1 MFGINQLVLPP
12 PPRWGESSA
21 AGLAAEQKQSTVSG
35 VSAGVS
41 VSTGLLTLVVIGG
54 IAYLILK

>member
-1 MFGINQLVLPP
+1 MFVYAP
-12 PPRWGESSA
+12 
-21 AGLAAEQKQSTVSG
+21 LAAAVNKPSNNLSG

-54 IAYLILK
+54 IAYLIWKS

>member
-1 MFGINQLVLPP
+1 MFGINQLQVTNPKP
-12 PPRWGESSA
+12 
-21 AGLAAEQKQSTVSG
+21 QSGTVSG

-54 IAYLILK
+54 IAYLVLRK

>member
-1 MFGINQLVLPP
+1 MFGINQLVPAPP
-12 PPRWGESSA
+12 KRWGDQDA
-21 AGLAAEQKQSTVSG
+21 AGLVAPSSVSG

-54 IAYLILK
+54 IAYLVFRK